1 MAQLIDTLITGAVVM
16 VAVFLTAKYLWKL
29 VNPPK
34 HLHPT
39 CIACDS
45 GCEIRD
51 IRNEY
56 HKKQHQLQ
64 VNS

>member
-1 MAQLIDTLITGAVVM
+1 MAQLMDIAITGVVVLIAVV
-16 VAVFLTAKYLWKL
+16 LTAKYLWKL
-29 VNPPK
+29 IHPPK

-39 CIACDS
+39 CLACDS

-56 HKKQHQLQ
+56 HKKQHQLR
-64 VNS
+64 VSS